1 MPVHGSALDAVR
13 PYILI
18 DSYPPYPDHRTEVDT
33 ASNGVVTRKR
43 LCAGT
48 RASPNVRSRPT
59 SVLKL
64 ILAVPVPANDGSIG
78 KEHADKRPANF
89 DEALLVLAK
98 EMVMTLTK
106 RGLLAATAG
115 VATGV
120 ALRPLRAQTTKLR
133 FGVGPL
139 LPSPTDTVK
148 AYTPIFDH
156 LAKQLGVDYSLVSTT
171 DWAGMAV
178 AMGSGQLDIAWMG
191 PWGYIIA
198 NNHADCTAIATVKY
212 DEKPTYLGIII
223 AKPDLNVSK
232 FPDDTKGMT
241 MSFADVGSTS
251 GWLIPTYYAKEV
263 WKIDPRSFWV
273 YHEGS
278 THAAN
283 EIAVSS
289 GQIDLATDFDRNR
302 TAMIESGKVKP
313 DANKIVWTSVPLP
326 NDAIAVPK
334 GTSSDLTQH
343 IIAVLTAIT
352 PDQAKELLPPHYTGF
367 IASNHAFYAPIEKAG
382 LAVGKIKSK
391 T

>member
-1 MPVHGSALDAVR
+1 LFE
-13 PYILI
+13 I
-18 DSYPPYPDHRTEVDT
+18 DF
-33 ASNGVVTRKR
+33 
-43 LCAGT
+43 
-48 RASPNVRSRPT
+48 RAQ
-59 SVLKL
+59 
-64 ILAVPVPANDGSIG
+64 ANSCNSGYGGSIG
-78 KEHADKRPANF
+78 KEHADQDPA
-89 DEALLVLAK
+89 ALLVPAK

-106 RGLLAATAG
+106 RGLLVATAS
-115 VATGV
+115 VVTGV

-139 LPSPTDTVK
+139 LPSPTDTIK

-156 LAKQLGVDYSLVSTT
+156 LAKQLGASYSLVSTT

-178 AMGSGQLDIAWMG
+178 AMGSGQLDVAWMG
-191 PWGYIIA
+191 PWGYVIA

-212 DEKPTYLGIII
+212 NEKPTYLGIII
-223 AKPDLNVSK
+223 AKPDLNISK

-289 GQIDLATDFDRNR
+289 GQSDLATDFDRNR

-334 GTSSDLTQH
+334 GTSSDLAQH
-343 IIAVLTAIT
+343 IVAVLTAIT
-352 PDQAKELLPPHYTGF
+352 PDEAKELLPPHYTGF
-367 IASNHAFYAPIEKAG
+367 IASNHAYYAPIEKAG